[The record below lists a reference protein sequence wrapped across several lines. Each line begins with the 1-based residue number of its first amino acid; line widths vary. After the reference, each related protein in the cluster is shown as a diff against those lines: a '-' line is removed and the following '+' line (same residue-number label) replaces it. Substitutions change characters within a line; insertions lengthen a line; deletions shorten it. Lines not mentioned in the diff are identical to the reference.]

1 MGMIHTREME
11 GKNTRKPDAEEVDS
25 EREGLPAGLRV
36 LARIIA
42 REEIRNQRDAL
53 STESTQEELPS
64 YATH

>member
-25 EREGLPAGLRV
+25 EREVLPAGLRV